1 MIMSLVS
8 MFSKI
13 KDAWL
18 NNIDAEKCPFC
29 GELGLDN
36 FSAHYDE
43 VRGHHSYMLNTCTYC
58 NRTVDLFTGQEVT
71 LTKTGDLVND

>member
-1 MIMSLVS
+1 MSLVS
-8 MFSKI
+8 MVSKI

-18 NNIDAEKCPFC
+18 NNIYADKCPFC

-43 VRGHHSYMLNTCTYC
+43 VRGHHRYMLNTCTYC
-58 NRTVDLFTGQEVT
+58 NKTVDLFTGKEVM
-71 LTKTGDLVND
+71 LTKTGALVND